1 MSTNYVQ
8 PGNTVTVVMPYAAT
22 SGVGVQVGSGLFGV
36 AEATYASGATG
47 VLGREG
53 VYTGLAKTSGT
64 GEAFAVG
71 DRLFWDNSTKKLTK
85 TSTGNLCVGICL
97 ETVATGVTTAGAVL
111 IEAVT
116 PAGT

>member
-1 MSTNYVQ
+1 MSTNYIG
-8 PGNTVTVVMPYAAT
+8 PGNTVTVVMPYAAS

-36 AEATYASGATG
+36 AAATYASGATG
-47 VLGREG
+47 VIDREG
-53 VYTGLAKTSGT
+53 IFTGLAKTSGT

-85 TSTGNLCVGICL
+85 TSTGNLCVGVCL
-97 ETVATGVTTAGAVL
+97 EVAATGATTAGEVL

>member
-1 MSTNYVQ
+1 MATNYIG
-8 PGNTVTVVMPYAAT
+8 PGTNLTVVLPYAAN

-36 AEATYASGATG
+36 AAATYASGATG
-47 VLGREG
+47 VIVREG
-53 VYTGLAKTSGT
+53 VFTGLAKTSGT

-85 TSTGNLCVGICL
+85 TSTGNLQVGLCL
-97 ETVATGVTTAGAVL
+97 EAAATGVLSAGEVL